1 MTETMSGSSDALST
15 VFSLLKNVSM
25 KPSKIDCHSVPS
37 MADAY
42 HMVNI
47 AQGKLQELVG
57 EYAPRI
63 GEAKQTMIREHRP

>member
-1 MTETMSGSSDALST
+1 
-15 VFSLLKNVSM
+15 
-25 KPSKIDCHSVPS
+25 